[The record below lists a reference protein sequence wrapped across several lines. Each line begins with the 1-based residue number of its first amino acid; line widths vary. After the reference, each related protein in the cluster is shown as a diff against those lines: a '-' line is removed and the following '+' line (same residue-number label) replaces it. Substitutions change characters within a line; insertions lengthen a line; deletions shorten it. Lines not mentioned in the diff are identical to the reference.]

1 MKKSG
6 ILFGLVVITMLLC
19 ANNVDAQQRKIFS
32 LFKTAAPVYSG
43 TDAYG
48 MSTTDYTNRISPRAT
63 LRMGLQN
70 NFTPAPGY
78 TYSNQGV
85 LAQRTHGW
93 NQSEAMSHPWNQQY
107 MNWRWREPTALV
119 VPPTAAY
126 ESSYG
131 WGVGQVRSTPIHSQF
146 GSGGGGVGGGGAG
159 GQQTPYRPSNTNQ
172 FGLYPVRAP
181 W

>member
-6 ILFGLVVITMLLC
+6 LIFGLVMVTMLFC
-19 ANNVDAQQRKIFS
+19 ANNAEAQKRKIFS
-32 LFKTAAPVYSG
+32 PFKATAPIYNG
-43 TDAYG
+43 TDIYG
-48 MSTTDYTNRISPRAT
+48 MTTTDYTNRISPRAT
-63 LRMGLQN
+63 LRMGVQN
-70 NFTPAPGY
+70 RFSPQPIY
-78 TYSNQGV
+78 TYSNRGV
-85 LAQRTHGW
+85 LAQRTNTW
-93 NQSEAMSHPWNQQY
+93 NQGEAASHPWNEQY

-126 ESSYG
+126 ESSYA

-146 GSGGGGVGGGGAG
+146 GSGGSGGGALG
-159 GQQTPYRPSNTNQ
+159 GLQTPYHPSHTKQ